1 MRHLFII
8 VFVLAF
14 AKANSQKTVP
24 QDTTQ
29 VEIKEEIKTPTAVD
43 AVKSFFKNFHA
54 RDTTALK
61 ESMLLDIQLTSM
73 TIKGEERK
81 ISTTGTSLFLKNLAA
96 IPDSIPFE
104 ERLIELSYD
113 SDSQIATVTAT
124 YEFYYNEFLSHIG
137 TNKFTLFFIDDKWVI
152 VGIADTRIYGS

>member
-8 VFVLAF
+8 ILILAF
-14 AKANSQKTVP
+14 AKANSQQTVP

-29 VEIKEEIKTPTAVD
+29 VEVKEEIKTPTAVD

-61 ESMLLDIQLTSM
+61 ESMLLDMQLTSM

-81 ISTTGTSLFLKNLAA
+81 ISTTGSSLLLKDLAA
-96 IPDSIPFE
+96 IPDSISFE
-104 ERLIELSYD
+104 ERLIEISYD

-124 YEFYYNEFLSHIG
+124 YEFYFNEFLSHIG
-137 TNKFTLFFIDDKWVI
+137 TNKFTLYFIDDKWI
-152 VGIADTRIYGS
+152 IASIADTRIFG

>member
-14 AKANSQKTVP
+14 AKANSQQTVQ

-54 RDTTALK
+54 RDTSALK

-137 TNKFTLFFIDDKWVI
+137 TNKFTLYFIDDKWI
-152 VGIADTRIYGS
+152 IAGIADTRIFG